1 MLEWVTG
8 VFPTLGSS
16 QPRGKTHV
24 LHLLH
29 WQVDSLPLHHLGIGK
44 KPGMLLKSCNT
55 QGRSLRQNY
64 PSVNVTSTKVLSG
77 KATPDKYG
85 CLISCLPS
93 STLDMKNKWVKVK
106 VTQSCL
112 TLCKPMNYT
121 VHGILQARILEWVA
135 FPLSRGSSQPRGWT
149 QVSRIAGRFFTSW
162 ATRKA
167 QECWSG

>member
-93 STLDMKNKWVKVK
+93 STLDMKN
-106 VTQSCL
+106 
-112 TLCKPMNYT
+112 
-121 VHGILQARILEWVA
+121 E
-135 FPLSRGSSQPRGWT
+135 
-149 QVSRIAGRFFTSW
+149 
-162 ATRKA
+162 
-167 QECWSG
+167 